1 VHSDEAGERVIHLAT
16 TGLGP
21 VYDGVN
27 HLFRSPEDLLPV
39 IAMSLLAGLHGQG
52 DSRRVLFA
60 LPASWT
66 VGGLAGFASGV
77 EFMPG
82 VLTALSCI
90 AVGALTALDRR
101 MPSNVLTTFA
111 TLLGLLHG
119 WLNGA
124 GIATSRGDLLALLG
138 IGTAVFVLVAIGAA
152 IVVSLKTAWQ
162 RVVVRVA
169 GSWIAAIGL
178 LLLGWAL
185 R

>member
-1 VHSDEAGERVIHLAT
+1 VIHLAT

>member
-1 VHSDEAGERVIHLAT
+1 MIHLAT

-27 HLFRSPEDLLPV
+27 HLLRSPEDLLPV
-39 IAMSLLAGLHGQG
+39 IAMSLLAGLHGQS
-52 DSRRVLFA
+52 DSRRVLFV
-60 LPASWT
+60 LPLSWII
-66 VGGLAGFASGV
+66 GGLGGFASGV

-82 VLTALSCI
+82 VLTALSCM

-101 MPSNVLTTFA
+101 MSPNVLTVLTA
-111 TLLGLLHG
+111 LLGLLHG

-138 IGTAVFVLVAIGAA
+138 IGTAVFVLVSVGTA
-152 IVVSLKTAWQ
+152 IVVSLKAAWQ

-178 LLLGWAL
+178 LLLGWAM
-185 R
+185 RRPH

>member
-1 VHSDEAGERVIHLAT
+1 MIHLAT

-39 IAMSLLAGLHGQG
+39 IAMSLLAGQHGEDG
-52 DSRRVLFA
+52 SRRVLFV
-60 LPASWT
+60 LPASWIL
-66 VGGLAGFASGV
+66 GGLAGFASGA

-82 VLTALSCI
+82 VLTAISCI

-101 MPSNVLTTFA
+101 MSSNVLA
-111 TLLGLLHG
+111 ALAALLGLLHG

-124 GIATSRGDLLALLG
+124 GIATSRGDLLALIG

-152 IVVSLKTAWQ
+152 VVVSLKAAWQ
-162 RVVVRVA
+162 RVAVRVA

-178 LLLGWAL
+178 LLLGWSL
-185 R
+185 RS

>member
-1 VHSDEAGERVIHLAT
+1 MMMLHLAT

-21 VYDGVN
+21 VYDGIN
-27 HLFRSPEDLLPV
+27 HLIRSPEDLLPV
-39 IAMSLLAGLHGQG
+39 IAMALLAGLNGRG
-52 DSRRVLFA
+52 ESRRVLFA
-60 LPASWT
+60 LPASWI
-66 VGGLAGFASGV
+66 VGGLAGHASGV
-77 EFMPG
+77 EVMPG

-90 AVGALTALDRR
+90 AVGVLTALDRR
-101 MPSNVLTTFA
+101 LSSNILTGFA
-111 TLLGLLHG
+111 ALLGLLHG

-124 GIATSRGDLLALLG
+124 GIAMSRGDLLALLG

-152 IVVSLKTAWQ
+152 IVVSLKAAWQ

-178 LLLGWAL
+178 LLLGWAV